1 MKFSKLG
8 AAGALLVVLSACSSA
23 PPPSQPQQAASS
35 AVAAPPS
42 PAAPSTGAADSD
54 GEVMTSDNVRLVANM
69 PREAPLDGG
78 MNWNSDLA
86 FQGDYAYVGNFGG
99 FTVYD
104 ISDPTKP
111 KTVSKVA
118 CESQQNDVSVH
129 GNLLFLSVDEPRSDE
144 TCASK
149 PGSRG
154 ATESSTPW
162 EGIRIFD
169 ITDKA
174 APKYVSS
181 VATDCGSH
189 THTMVPG
196 KDPDT
201 LYIYVSSPGPE
212 PDSKT
217 CPAPHELIQIVEVP
231 VKDPKQ
237 AKIVASPDIFPD
249 GQGADSFMAGCHD
262 ITAYP
267 EKNLAAAACFGDGV
281 LLDITDRVKPK
292 VLQQVK
298 DKENFQIW
306 HSATFN
312 NDATKVVFGDELGGG
327 GMPTCDAK
335 TPVTK
340 GANAVYDIVDGKLER
355 RGYFKMPREQTAKEN
370 CVAHNGSLI
379 PVKGKDIMVQAWYQG
394 GVSIWDFTDSNAPR
408 EIGYFERGPERGE
421 PMIAGSWS
429 AYYYNGYI
437 YSSDI
442 LRGLDVIEI
451 NDPLT
456 DPAKSVKMT
465 DFNVQTQKSF

>member
-1 MKFSKLG
+1 MKVTRLG
-8 AAGALLVVLSACSSA
+8 AVVTMMLVVSACASA
-23 PPPSQPQQAASS
+23 PPPVQPPRAASS
-35 AVAAPPS
+35 SSAPAS
-42 PAAPSTGAADSD
+42 APAASTQGSGGD
-54 GEVMTSDNVRLVANM
+54 EVTTSANVRLVANV
-69 PREAPLDGG
+69 PREAPLNGST
-78 MNWNSDLA
+78 NWNSDLA
-86 FQGDYAYVGNFGG
+86 FQGDYAFVGNFGG
-99 FTVYD
+99 FTIYD

-129 GNLLFLSVDEPRSDE
+129 GNLLFLSVDEVRSDP

-149 PGSRG
+149 PAGLGSSDG
-154 ATESSTPW
+154 GTPW

-169 ITDKA
+169 ITDKT

-212 PDSKT
+212 PSSKT

-237 AKIVASPDIFPD
+237 AKVVASPNIFPE
-249 GQGADSFMAGCHD
+249 GQGSDSFMAGCHD

-292 VLQQVK
+292 VLQQIK

-327 GMPTCDAK
+327 GMATCDSR
-335 TPVTK
+335 TPRTK
-340 GANAVYDIVDGKLER
+340 GANAIYDIVNGKLER
-355 RGYFKMPREQTAKEN
+355 RGYFKMPREQAPKEN

-379 PVKGKDIMVQAWYQG
+379 PVKGKDIMVQGWYQG
-394 GVSIWDFTDSNAPR
+394 GVSIWDFTDSNAPK
-408 EIGYFERGPERGE
+408 EIGFFDRPAEHSQ
-421 PMIAGSWS
+421 MIAGSWS

-442 LRGLDVIEI
+442 LRGLDVIAI
-451 NDPLT
+451 DDPLT
-456 DPAKSVKMT
+456 DPAKSVKMP
-465 DFNVQTQKSF
+465 DFNVQTQKTY

>member
-8 AAGALLVVLSACSSA
+8 GVGALLLVLSACASA
-23 PPPSQPQQAASS
+23 PPPSQTQR
-35 AVAAPPS
+35 AAPSSSPAS
-42 PAAPSTGAADSD
+42 PAAPASPATTSVAG
-54 GEVMTSDNVRLVANM
+54 GEVMTSDNVKLVANM
-69 PREAPLDGG
+69 PREAPLNGG
-78 MNWNSDLA
+78 TNWNSDLA
-86 FQGDYAYVGNFGG
+86 FQGNYAFVGNFGG

-104 ISDPTKP
+104 ITDPTKP

-129 GNLLFLSVDEPRSDE
+129 GNLLFLSVDEVRSDE

-149 PGSRG
+149 PGRVSAAEG
-154 ATESSTPW
+154 GTPW

-201 LYIYVSSPGPE
+201 LYLYVSSPGPE
-212 PDSKT
+212 PDSQT

-231 VKDPKQ
+231 VKDPKA
-237 AKIVASPDIFPD
+237 AKIVNSPDIFPQ
-249 GQGADSFMAGCHD
+249 GQGSHSFMSGCHD

-298 DKENFQIW
+298 DRENFQIW

-312 NDATKVVFGDELGGG
+312 NDATKVVFGDEMGGG
-327 GMPTCDAK
+327 GMATCDAK
-335 TPVTK
+335 TPRTK
-340 GANAVYDIVDGKLER
+340 GANAIYDIVGGKLER
-355 RGYFKMPREQTAKEN
+355 RAYFKMPREQTAKEN
-370 CVAHNGSLI
+370 CVVHNGSLL
-379 PVKGKDIMVQAWYQG
+379 PVKGRDIMVQAWYQG
-394 GVSIWDFTDSNAPR
+394 GVSIWDFTDSNAPK
-408 EIGYFERGPERGE
+408 EIGFFERGPERDE
-421 PMIAGSWS
+421 PGIAGSWS

-456 DPAKSVKMT
+456 DPAKSVKMA
-465 DFNVQTQKSF
+465 DFNVQTQKTF